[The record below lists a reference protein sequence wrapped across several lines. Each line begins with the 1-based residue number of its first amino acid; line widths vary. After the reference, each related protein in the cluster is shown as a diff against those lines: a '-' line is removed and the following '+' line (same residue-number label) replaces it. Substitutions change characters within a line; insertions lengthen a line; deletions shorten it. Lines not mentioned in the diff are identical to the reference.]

1 MVFFSSCGKE
11 EPKKAAHQGTPR
23 DHAPSVLISEAP
35 GTTVI
40 QEGNVTLDVSNISEG
55 YFMVLYTGSIP
66 KVRVQVI
73 APDGTKN
80 QPLLS
85 IDGDY
90 QASPLTQGDSSYQI
104 NILENTVD
112 TSYAII
118 LSQTIDVTLSD
129 QFKPFLYANRHVDYT
144 SNTKAVSKASELASD
159 TYSDLEVIQNIYHY
173 VTENIVYDEVKA
185 EQVKDGYLP
194 SVDETLTQGTGICF
208 DYASLMTS
216 MMRTQ
221 NIPTKLEIGYS
232 GDVRHAWISACTK
245 EQGWIDN
252 IIEFNGS
259 TWTLMD
265 PTLASS
271 NSKESVKKYVG
282 DGSNY
287 TLQYS

>member
-1 MVFFSSCGKE
+1 MEKHKKKIYFSFLCICMVFFSSCGKE

-55 YFMVLYTGSIP
+55 YFMVLYTCSIP

-129 QFKPFLYANRHVDYT
+129 QFKPFLYANRYVDYT
-144 SNTKAVSKASELASD
+144 SDTKAVSKASELASD

-173 VTENIVYDEVKA
+173 VTENIVYDK
-185 EQVKDGYLP
+185 
-194 SVDETLTQGTGICF
+194 S
-208 DYASLMTS
+208 
-216 MMRTQ
+216 
-221 NIPTKLEIGYS
+221 KLN
-232 GDVRHAWISACTK
+232 R
-245 EQGWIDN
+245 
-252 IIEFNGS
+252 
-259 TWTLMD
+259 
-265 PTLASS
+265 
-271 NSKESVKKYVG
+271 
-282 DGSNY
+282 
-287 TLQYS
+287 